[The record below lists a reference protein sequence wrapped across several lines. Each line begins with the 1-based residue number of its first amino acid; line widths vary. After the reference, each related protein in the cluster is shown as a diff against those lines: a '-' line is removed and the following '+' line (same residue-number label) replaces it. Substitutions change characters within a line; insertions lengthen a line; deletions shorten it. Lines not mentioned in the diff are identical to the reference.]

1 VVLQCIMS
9 NVGRASQR
17 KGKSQSSITS
27 RLKEIHIDE
36 ELKIT
41 VGLALERL
49 QYGEETEMEFP
60 SSLTSTERAY
70 IHRMAQSQGLISKST
85 GKRSNRFLTV
95 RKKNGSEKPR
105 PNMALNLSHKS
116 LHFIRGLLQR
126 FPLTN
131 REHAELNSRS
141 CMSMATEASGK
152 RSGGL
157 KNSIPSV
164 PHRRRPSELDSFRRS
179 LPVFERQEEIV
190 QLIREN
196 RVVLVVGETGSGKTT
211 QIPQFLLDDC
221 SRNGEPCRIF
231 CTQPRR
237 LAAIAV
243 AERVAAE
250 RGECVGQTVG
260 CWISFEVSPMT
271 LLTFCTSGVFLRT
284 LMAGDVSLTT
294 VTHVIVDEVHERDGL
309 TDFLLTKM
317 RDLLQKIPT
326 LKLIL
331 SSAALDID
339 LFIQYFGSCPV
350 IHIKGRQFEVQE
362 LFLEDILR
370 MTGFKTKDM
379 KKYKEDT
386 QREANK
392 QNILSEWCKAVENS
406 STEEQMTTALHFQQ
420 DNSNQDRGGD
430 NKMSLCFVSQDESST
445 EQLEPWLKKEMDQC
459 ISNIFLSEDQDAF
472 TQIFNLIL
480 HENVNVDYTHSV
492 TGTTALMVAA
502 GQGFL
507 PQMQQLLSLGA
518 DINIKASN
526 GCRLDEV
533 ALVQDASG
541 ETNTE
546 DNELLKLYHHSF
558 DDEYVDL
565 DLIMDL
571 LHNICS
577 TTTEGEYQV
586 FTLHSDM
593 QTIDQKK
600 AMKTSPPGV
609 RKIILSTNIAETSI
623 TINDV
628 VFVIDSGKVKEK
640 SYDTLSHAS
649 MLKTV
654 WVSKASA
661 LQRKGRAGRCRPGI
675 CFHLFSRLRFNNM
688 LEFQVPQLLRM
699 ELCLQTK
706 LLAPTSCTVAE
717 FLSKAP
723 QPPSAHAIKNAVQR
737 LKAIDAMDQDEN
749 LTDLGYHLADLPLEP
764 HLGKMVLCA
773 VVLKC
778 LDPILTIACI
788 LAYRDPFILPA
799 QGSHKQAA
807 LKCRKAF
814 TSNSFSD
821 HMGLLRAFQA
831 WQRACSEG
839 WERAFCEENFLSQA
853 TMDMILGMRTQLM
866 GQLRALGF
874 VRTRGASDIRD
885 VNVNSENW
893 AVVKAA
899 LVAGMYPNLVHIDKS
914 SVLSSDKE
922 KKVHFH
928 PTSILSQI
936 HLKEV
941 SPATAAQALPTDW
954 LLYDEMRR
962 GHRMASVRCCSLVT
976 HITVAIF
983 SGGVK
988 LPSSALNPAAQRGSR
1003 ALNDDSDGEAEDLS
1017 ELQID
1022 QWIVFAMDR
1031 QAAENVFELKQKWQ
1045 NLFNKKIRCPSKPR
1059 SEEEDEALINTL
1071 VSVLMAEEQEA
1082 GLHQPTGI
1090 GRRPRLEPLSG
1101 ASQEGPHTH
1110 TSMKN
1115 HKKNPQLQSC
1125 SWEFWSF
1132 VLTVCSSPRPGS
1144 ASKLKGHGRDKASRG
1159 LNQTSDDPLS
1169 SINSPLI
1176 CACST
1181 QIPLA
1186 LAPNSIQFFVMKS
1199 SNLRNIEISQQKGI
1213 WSTTPGNEAVLS
1225 KAFME
1230 NKLIILFFSAEGSGH
1245 FQGFARM
1252 TSPISRDSCQN
1263 WGLQGPGSVFSIEW
1277 IHKKSI
1283 PFQQTQHI
1291 LNPWNDN
1298 KKVQISRDGQVSPPI
1313 RNTQCRHCQFVGL
1326 LLFSSWLR
1334 SACWF

>member
-1 VVLQCIMS
+1 
-9 NVGRASQR
+9 
-17 KGKSQSSITS
+17 
-27 RLKEIHIDE
+27 
-36 ELKIT
+36 
-41 VGLALERL
+41 
-49 QYGEETEMEFP
+49 
-60 SSLTSTERAY
+60 
-70 IHRMAQSQGLISKST
+70 
-85 GKRSNRFLTV
+85 
-95 RKKNGSEKPR
+95 
-105 PNMALNLSHKS
+105 MALNLSHKS

-141 CMSMATEASGK
+141 CMSMATEASDNDIDKYRG
-152 RSGGL
+152 SGGL

-260 CWISFEVSPMT
+260 YHIRLENRVSPMT

-420 DNSNQDRGGD
+420 DNSNQDRGGGTF
-430 NKMSLCFVSQDESST
+430 NKPDESST

-526 GCRLDEV
+526 GWTALDFAKHFDQTDAIDLLKSSMPLVKDSRLDEV

-577 TTTEGEYQV
+577 TTTEGAILVFLPGYDEIVSLRHLILYDDKRFSIHTERYQV

-699 ELCLQTK
+699 ALQELCLQTK

-988 LPSSALNPAAQRGSR
+988 LPSSALNPAAQRVSPSCSQ
-1003 ALNDDSDGEAEDLS
+1003 LNDDSDGEAEDLS

-1115 HKKNPQLQSC
+1115 HKKNPQLS
-1125 SWEFWSF
+1125 SWNMKD
-1132 VLTVCSSPRPGS
+1132 RPGS

-1169 SINSPLI
+1169 SSNSSSSMSFGSPSHSP
-1176 CACST
+1176 CTSSAK
-1181 QIPLA
+1181 IPLA

-1298 KKVQISRDGQVSPPI
+1298 KKVQISRDGQELET
-1313 RNTQCRHCQFVGL
+1313 RAGGQLLQLWTRHL
-1326 LLFSSWLR
+1326 D
-1334 SACWF
+1334 